1 MTSLLNRSYYS
12 SEIDLANVGEE
23 IILNGWVS
31 NKRNLGSLIFIDLRD
46 REGLVQLVFD
56 EEDNKDLYARASKL
70 GREYV
75 IGVRGILRK
84 RASVNPDLATGEVEL
99 KVDELEVFSTSDVPP
114 IHIRE
119 DDGAKE
125 ELRLK
130 YRYLDLRKKKNMDR
144 LRLRAKIN
152 SVLRSY
158 LEKEDFI
165 EFETPIL
172 NKTTPEGARDYLVP
186 SRVNPGKF
194 YALPQSP
201 QIFKQLLM
209 ISGADRYYQITRCF
223 RDEDLRADRQP
234 EFTQLDIEM
243 SFVDQEAVIELNE
256 GLMKHLFKEIA
267 GYDLELPLRRM
278 TYAEAMEKYGSD
290 KPDTR
295 FDLELLSLEEV
306 FRDSGFQVF
315 ARAIQDGKSVRGI
328 FVPGDGLFSN
338 KELKNI
344 EKKAKTYG
352 AGGLATVIL
361 GEEIKGTIAKFLGE
375 EELDKLWKLAQGQ
388 EGTFFIVSDEKKVVQ
403 TVLGN
408 LRGSIARDKNLFDPK
423 KFDLLWIVD
432 FPAFHYDE
440 DEKRYV
446 AEHHPFTMPK
456 KDDLVYLDSDPL
468 KINADCYDLV
478 VNGFETA
485 SGSIRIHDS
494 DLQAKVFDVLGFT
507 KEEAKD
513 RFGFFIDALR
523 YGTPPHGGIAYGLDR
538 LTMIFSETE
547 NIRDVIAFPKSLQAT
562 CLMSDAPSYADDK
575 QLDELHIRVIK
586 DENQS

>member
-1 MTSLLNRSYYS
+1 MSKLLKRSYYS
-12 SEIDLANVGEE
+12 NEINLSKLGEE
-23 IILNGWVS
+23 LVVNGWVS
-31 NKRNLGSLIFIDLRD
+31 NKRNLGSLVFIDLRD
-46 REGLVQLVFD
+46 REGIIQLVFD
-56 EEDNKDLYARASKL
+56 EELNQELYEKASKL

-75 IGVRGILRK
+75 IGARGLVRK
-84 RASVNPDLATGEVEL
+84 RSSANPELASGEVEID
-99 KVDELEVFSTSDVPP
+99 VSELEVFSKSQVPP
-114 IHIRE
+114 IHVRE

-144 LRLRAKIN
+144 LRVRSKIN
-152 SVLRSY
+152 KVLRDY
-158 LEKEDFI
+158 LYQQGFT

-234 EFTQLDIEM
+234 EFTQLDLEM
-243 SFVDQEAVIELNE
+243 SFVDQETIMELNE
-256 GLMKHLFKEIA
+256 GLMAHLFKEIA
-267 GYDLELPLRRM
+267 GVELELPLRRM
-278 TYAEAMEKYGSD
+278 SYEEAMDRYGSD

-295 FDLELLSLEEV
+295 FGLELLPLEEV
-306 FRDSGFQVF
+306 FRDSDFNVF
-315 ARAIQDGKSVRGI
+315 AKAAEEGKTIRGI
-328 FVPGDGLFSN
+328 FVEGEELFSN
-338 KELKNI
+338 KELKKL
-344 EKKAKTYG
+344 EKAARTYG

-361 GEEIKGTIAKFLGE
+361 EGDELKGSISKFLGE
-375 EELDKLWKLAQGQ
+375 KEIASFKELSGNKN
-388 EGTFFIVSDEKKVVQ
+388 GTFFIVSDEKKVVQ

-408 LRGSIARDKNLFDPK
+408 LRGAIAKDKKLYDPK
-423 KFDLLWIVD
+423 EFDLLWVID
-432 FPAFHYDE
+432 FPAFHFDE
-440 DEKRYV
+440 ESGRHV
-446 AEHHPFTMPK
+446 AEHHPFTMLNK
-456 KDDLVYLDSDPL
+456 EDLDLLDAEPTS
-468 KINADCYDLV
+468 IRANSYDLV

-494 DLQAKVFDVLGFT
+494 ELQAKVFKTLGFT
-507 KEEAKD
+507 EEEVNQ
-513 RFGFFIDALR
+513 RFGFFIEALK

-538 LTMIFSETE
+538 LTMIFTETD

-562 CLMSDAPSYADDK
+562 CLMSEAPSYADDA
-575 QLDELHIRVIK
+575 QLAELHIKVVK
-586 DENQS
+586 NEG

>member
-1 MTSLLNRSYYS
+1 MSSLLTRSYYS
-12 SEIDLANVGEE
+12 TEISLANLGEE
-23 IILNGWVS
+23 IVINGWVS

-46 REGLVQLVFD
+46 REGILQLVFD
-56 EEDNKDLYARASKL
+56 EEEDKELYERASKL

-75 IGVRGILRK
+75 IGVRGELIK
-84 RASVNPDLATGEVEL
+84 RASPNPELVTGEVEL
-99 KVDELEVFSTSDVPP
+99 KVRRLELFSKSDVPP
-114 IHIRE
+114 IHVRE

-144 LRLRAKIN
+144 LRLRSKIN

-158 LEKEDFI
+158 LEKEGFI

-234 EFTQLDIEM
+234 EFTQLDLEM
-243 SFVDQEAVIELNE
+243 SFIDQEGVIELNE

-267 GYDLELPLRRM
+267 DFDLQLPLRRM
-278 TYAEAMEKYGSD
+278 TYADAMDRYGSD

-295 FDLELLSLEEV
+295 FGLELLAMEEV
-306 FRDSGFQVF
+306 FRDSDFKVF
-315 ARAIQDGKSVRGI
+315 ASAVSEGKTIKGI
-328 FVPGDGLFSN
+328 FVPGQGLFSN
-338 KELKNI
+338 KELKSI

-361 GEEIKGTIAKFLGE
+361 DDEIKGSIARFLGDRE
-375 EELDKLWKLAQGQ
+375 VELLKELAKN
-388 EGTFFIVSDEKKVVQ
+388 EKGTFFIVSDEKKVVQ

-408 LRGSIARDKNLFDPK
+408 LRGAIARDKNLFDPK
-423 KFDLLWIVD
+423 VFDLLWVVD
-432 FPAFHYDE
+432 FPAFHFDE
-440 DEKRYV
+440 EEGRYV

-456 KDDLVYLDSDPL
+456 EEDLVYLESDPL
-468 KINADCYDLV
+468 KINANCYDLV
-478 VNGFETA
+478 INGFETA

-494 DLQAKVFDVLGFT
+494 DLQAKIFDVLGFS
-507 KEEAKD
+507 KESARA

-538 LTMIFSETE
+538 LTMIFSGTE

-562 CLMSDAPSYADDK
+562 CLMSDAPSYADEG
-575 QLDELHIRVIK
+575 QLEELHIRVVE
-586 DENQS
+586 DED